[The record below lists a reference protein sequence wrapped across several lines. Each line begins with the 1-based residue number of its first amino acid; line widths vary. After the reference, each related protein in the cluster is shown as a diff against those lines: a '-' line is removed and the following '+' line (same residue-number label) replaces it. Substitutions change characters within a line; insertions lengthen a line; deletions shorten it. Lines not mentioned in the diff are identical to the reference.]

1 MEKPRS
7 VLAAVLLSVPL
18 PGLGHLYCGRVLW
31 ALGFIL
37 LHFAGWAVFLGGWAG
52 LGWELGSAARAAFA
66 VFGLALVAAAVHAGL
81 CARRTGQGYRLRAY
95 NLWYFY
101 LLVWL
106 AGFVA
111 PTYGL
116 FAWVRGSV
124 LTTYPL
130 LSDGMQPG
138 LVLGDYVRVDR
149 RESAR
154 ASLAPGQVVAVRDP
168 ADGQTVRLLRVVALG
183 PQEAELGSEGLALDG
198 APVPRQ
204 ARGEVRQPRQG
215 TTGEWQEQV
224 YAESVEQ
231 IGGREVRVLDEP
243 DPVRRRVGRWKLAA
257 GQVLLLGDNRA
268 TAVDSSVFGP
278 LPREAVLGVALTV
291 RFSRDP
297 RTGDWRPDRAGLD
310 VR

>member
-31 ALGFIL
+31 ALGYFL
-37 LHFAGWAVFLGGWAG
+37 LHFAGWVVFLGGWAG
-52 LGWELGSAARAAFA
+52 LGWELSVAARAAFA
-66 VFGLALVAAAVHAGL
+66 VFGLALVASAIHAGL
-81 CARRTGQGYRLRAY
+81 CARRAGEGYRLRAY

-101 LLVWL
+101 LLIWL
-106 AGFVA
+106 AGFAA

-116 FAWVRGSV
+116 FAWVRTSL

-138 LVLGDYVRVDR
+138 LALGDYVRVDR
-149 RESAR
+149 RETAR
-154 ASLAPGQVVAVRDP
+154 ASLAVGQVVAVRDP
-168 ADGQTVRLLRVVALG
+168 TDGQTVRLLRVAALG
-183 PQEAELGSEGLALDG
+183 PQEVELGPEGLALDG
-198 APVPRQ
+198 VRVPRET
-204 ARGEVRQPRQG
+204 RGEVRLPRQG
-215 TTGEWQEQV
+215 NQGEWQEQV
-224 YAESVEQ
+224 YLESVEQ
-231 IGGREVRVLDEP
+231 LGGRGVRVLDEP
-243 DPVRRRVGRWKLAA
+243 DPARRRAGRWKLAA

-278 LPREAVLGVALTV
+278 QPLEVVLGVALTV

-297 RTGDWRPDRAGLD
+297 RTGEWRPERAGLD